1 MSENAKIQKGRGTLN
16 NIDGRFNEFQR
27 TEIDDGW
34 FHDEPANNL
43 TEVSVESPRSIISR
57 NQSPDLP
64 FQQSINPYRGC
75 EHGCIY
81 CYARPSHAYLGLSPG
96 IDFETKLTIKPN
108 AAKLLRDELMA
119 TNYRCSTLSL
129 GANTDPYQPI
139 ERHYNLTREVL
150 EVMIE
155 FSHPV
160 NIVTKS
166 SLIER
171 DIDLLKQLAEKQ
183 LVNVH
188 LSITTLDKTLARK
201 LEPRASSPQ
210 RRLQTIETLKA
221 NGIPVSVLIAPVIPV
236 LTDTELENII
246 DASAQAGAEN
256 IDYIFVRLPREVSPL
271 FNDWLH
277 THYPDKAEHVMNRI
291 KDSRNGKT
299 NDPRFGYR
307 LEGQGL
313 YAEMIKKRF
322 EVAVKKYP
330 LNKSSPVLRTD
341 LFHKPT
347 KQMNLF

>member
-1 MSENAKIQKGRGTLN
+1 MSANPKAQKGRGTIN
-16 NIDGRFNEFQR
+16 DIDGRFNEFQR

-34 FHDEPANNL
+34 FHDELASTP
-43 TEVSVESPRSIISR
+43 TVISVENPRSIISN
-57 NQSPDLP
+57 NQSPDVP

-96 IDFETKLTIKPN
+96 IDFETKLTIKPD
-108 AAKLLRDELMA
+108 AADLLRAELMA
-119 TNYRCSTLSL
+119 KNYHCSTLSL

-139 ERHYNLTREVL
+139 ERDYKITRDILKVML
-150 EVMIE
+150 E
-155 FSHPV
+155 FNHPV

-171 DIDLLKQLAEKQ
+171 DIDILKQLAEKQ
-183 LVNVH
+183 LVNVQ
-188 LSITTLDKTLARK
+188 LSITTLDKILARK

-210 RRLQTIETLKA
+210 RRLQTINTLRD
-221 NGIPVSVLIAPVIPV
+221 NGIPASVLIAPVIPV

-246 DASAQAGAEN
+246 DACVKAGAES
-256 IDYIFVRLPREVSPL
+256 IEYIFVRLPREVSPL
-271 FNDWLH
+271 FSDWLQ

-322 EVAVKKYP
+322 NVAIKKYQ
-330 LNKSSPVLRTD
+330 LNPSSSVLRTD

>member
-43 TEVSVESPRSIISR
+43 TEVSVETPRSIISR

-64 FQQSINPYRGC
+64 FQQSVNPYRGC

-119 TNYRCSTLSL
+119 KNYRCSTLSL

-139 ERHYNLTREVL
+139 ERHYSLTREVL

-183 LVNVH
+183 LAHVH
-188 LSITTLDKTLARK
+188 LSVTTLDKTLARK

-236 LTDTELENII
+236 LTDIELENII

-322 EVAVKKYP
+322 EVAVKRYL

-341 LFHKPT
+341 LFHKQS
-347 KQMNLF
+347 KQMSLF

>member
-96 IDFETKLTIKPN
+96 IDFEIKLTIKPN
-108 AAKLLRDELMA
+108 AAELLRDELMA
-119 TNYRCSTLSL
+119 INYRCSTLSL

-139 ERHYNLTREVL
+139 ECHYNLTREL
-150 EVMIE
+150 LQVMIE

-330 LNKSSPVLRTD
+330 LNKSPAVLRTD

-347 KQMNLF
+347 KQMSLF